1 MSTLKNQIA
10 GVTDK
15 VAGNLKKNVGKAI
28 DNEQM
33 QAEGAA
39 RELQGNAELAASRA
53 QENAGGKVDEV
64 AGAVKRRVGEAIDNQ
79 QMQVEGAA
87 RELKGKARQ
96 AINR

>member
-1 MSTLKNQIA
+1 MDNTGKHLE
-10 GVTDK
+10 GVADK
-15 VAGNLKKNVGKAI
+15 VGGNLKKNVGKLI

-39 RELQGNAELAASRA
+39 KELQGDAKMAAARA
-53 QENAGGKVDEV
+53 SETADGKVDEV
-64 AGAVKRRVGEAIDNQ
+64 AGAVKKGVGKLIDNE

-96 AINR
+96 ALNR